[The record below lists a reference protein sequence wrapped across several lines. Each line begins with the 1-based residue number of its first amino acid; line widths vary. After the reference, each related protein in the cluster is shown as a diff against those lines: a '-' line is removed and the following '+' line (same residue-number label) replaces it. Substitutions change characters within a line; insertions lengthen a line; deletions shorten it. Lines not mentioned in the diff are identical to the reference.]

1 MTATLLI
8 GTIGITAL
16 MLMVVLGIA
25 DLVGAWRKRR
35 GSKSKPPCES

>member
-16 MLMVVLGIA
+16 MLMAVLGIA

-35 GSKSKPPCES
+35 RSKSDEP